1 MNAQLVNQL
10 VAGVRL
16 VQGLTGET
24 LTIGGVTYPVTASTM
39 VTGTPEWV
47 AGGLINKLS
56 IIVTLL
62 KADYPSVPVI
72 DTFAGFRGYNFRMI
86 DAEDAGLMWQIHLVQ
101 EQA

>member
-1 MNAQLVNQL
+1 VNTELVNQL

-24 LTIGGVTYPVTASTM
+24 LTLSGTDYSVTASNM
-39 VTGTPEWV
+39 ITGTPEWV

-62 KADYPSVPVI
+62 KADYPSVPAI
-72 DTFAGFRGYNFRMI
+72 DTLAQFRGYNFRLI
-86 DAEDAGLMWQIHLVQ
+86 GLEDAGLSWQIHLVQ

>member
-1 MNAQLVNQL
+1 VNAQLVNQL

-16 VQGLTGET
+16 VQRLTGET
-24 LTIGGVTYPVTASTM
+24 LTLSGIDYSVTASNM
-39 VTGTPEWV
+39 ITGTPEWV

-72 DTFAGFRGYNFRMI
+72 DTLAQFRGYNFRLI
-86 DAEDAGLMWQIHLVQ
+86 GLEDAGLTWQIHLVQ

>member
-1 MNAQLVNQL
+1 VNQELVNQL

-24 LTIGGVTYPVTASTM
+24 LTIGGNPYPVTASTL
-39 VTGTPEWV
+39 VTGNPEFV

-62 KADYPSVPVI
+62 KADYPTVPAI
-72 DTFAGFRGYNFRMI
+72 DTLAAFRGYNFRMI
-86 DAEDAGLMWQIHLVQ
+86 DIEDAGLMWQIHLIQ

>member
-24 LTIGGVTYPVTASTM
+24 LTIGGANYSVTASTM
-39 VTGTPEWV
+39 VTGNPEWV

-72 DTFAGFRGYNFRMI
+72 DTLAQFRGYNFRMI
-86 DAEDAGLMWQIHLVQ
+86 GLEDAGLVWQIQLVQ